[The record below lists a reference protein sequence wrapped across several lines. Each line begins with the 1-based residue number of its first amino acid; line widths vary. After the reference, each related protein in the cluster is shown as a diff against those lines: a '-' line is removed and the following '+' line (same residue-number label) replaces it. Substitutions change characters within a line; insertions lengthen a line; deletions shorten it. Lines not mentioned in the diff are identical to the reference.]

1 MNNTPNRA
9 SNPAKPRRKDA
20 AIDLGTARA
29 MLPLV
34 RGILTDLQAQTR
46 LLTELAPEQD
56 RLERHRHDLSW
67 QERERRYQIQDE
79 IAAVERRVAGV
90 ATELDGLG
98 VTLVDALGGEVDF
111 PARINGR
118 GAAFSYRAGEETLG
132 HWHYAD
138 EATRRPIPAEWQ
150 AGTPLRVSA

>member
-9 SNPAKPRRKDA
+9 SNPAKSRRKDA

-34 RGILTDLQAQTR
+34 RGILSDLRDQTR
-46 LLTELAPEQD
+46 LLTDLAPEQD
-56 RLERHRHDLSW
+56 RLERHRRDLSW
-67 QERERRYQIQDE
+67 QERQRRYHIQDE
-79 IAAVERRVAGV
+79 IAAVERRVTSV
-90 ATELDGLG
+90 AAELDGLG

-118 GAAFSYRAGEETLG
+118 NAAFNYRDGEPSLG
-132 HWHYAD
+132 HWHYAG
-138 EATRRPIPAEWQ
+138 ESTRRPIPAEWE
-150 AGTPLRVSA
+150 AGTPLRASA

>member
-9 SNPAKPRRKDA
+9 SNPAKKRRKDA

-29 MLPLV
+29 MLPLI
-34 RGILTDLQAQTR
+34 RGILNDLRLQTQ
-46 LLTELAPEQD
+46 LLTDLAPEQD
-56 RLERHRHDLSW
+56 RLERHRRDLSW
-67 QERERRYQIQDE
+67 HERQRRYQIQDE
-79 IAAVERRVAGV
+79 IAAVERRVTSV
-90 ATELDGLG
+90 AAELDGLG

-118 GAAFSYRAGEETLG
+118 NAAFNYRDGEAMLE

-138 EATRRPIPAEWQ
+138 ESTRRPIPADWE
-150 AGTPLRVSA
+150 AGTPLRAPA